1 MEEKKISVGNEVLRF
16 AIAGVV
22 CAIADFLVT
31 TLFLSLFKFVNNEI
45 LLGVISTT
53 AGFIVGVVL
62 NYILSTFWVFK
73 GVENKKE
80 TKSAWFIVKF
90 VILSAI
96 ALALSYGTYEL
107 CHSAFKAWWNL
118 NIYNQGL
125 AQILKFQFWGDAEFW
140 LFALAFVLK
149 TLVGLVWNYFTRK
162 FILYKN
168 KNK

>member
-1 MEEKKISVGNEVLRF
+1 MEENKISVGNEVIRF
-16 AIAGVV
+16 AVAGIV

-31 TLFLSLFKFVNNEI
+31 ALFLSICKSMPDLWKGI
-45 LLGVISTT
+45 ISTSM
-53 AGFIVGVVL
+53 GFIVGVIL

-80 TKSAWFIVKF
+80 TKSVWFIVKF

-96 ALALSYGTYEL
+96 AMGLSYGTYEI
-107 CHSAFKAWWNL
+107 CHTCFLSWWNL

-125 AQILKFQFWGDAEFW
+125 GEILKFQFWGDPEFW
-140 LFALAFVLK
+140 LFALSFVLK
-149 TLVGLVWNYFTRK
+149 TLIGLIWNYFTRK